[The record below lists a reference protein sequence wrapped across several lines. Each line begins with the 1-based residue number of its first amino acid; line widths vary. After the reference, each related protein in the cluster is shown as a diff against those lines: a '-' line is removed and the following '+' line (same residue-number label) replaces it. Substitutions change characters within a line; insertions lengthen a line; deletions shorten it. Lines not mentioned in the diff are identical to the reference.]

1 MKLDGIIL
9 IIIFAF
15 TVIFTKDII
24 KTPKK
29 YISWDIFKGDGRK
42 LFEIALILWTLW
54 YIFKLLFIK

>member
-1 MKLDGIIL
+1 MEQDGIIL
-9 IIIFAF
+9 TLIFVF
-15 TVIFTKDII
+15 TVIFIKDIF

-29 YISWDIFKGDGRK
+29 YLSWDIFKGEGRK